1 MTYIRGVE
9 GEKMGLNKRYD
20 GYKAYGY
27 LDQNDFKRFKMAK
40 EIDRVKEYLIPLSEE
55 QEARVKKLAKES
67 IFISL
72 HEHPTILPENL
83 ENVMEYTRIGRD
95 HCAYEGLS
103 QSYYDVVFD
112 NMLDGTSTI
121 TSANGWKWD
130 DEFDRIQHLS
140 VNDVRAM
147 LDEHAKCVLSD
158 VSARLSSSLGEVE
171 GNAYDVV
178 FDKDGK
184 FWINHKEVGSGE
196 PLKQW
201 IDGVLNVR

>member
-1 MTYIRGVE
+1 MNTEQLI
-9 GEKMGLNKRYD
+9 EKHLFG
-20 GYKAYGY
+20 
-27 LDQNDFKRFKMAK
+27 
-40 EIDRVKEYLIPLSEE
+40 
-55 QEARVKKLAKES
+55 KK
-67 IFISL
+67 
-72 HEHPTILPENL
+72 PE
-83 ENVMEYTRIGRD
+83 
-95 HCAYEGLS
+95 
-103 QSYYDVVFD
+103 
-112 NMLDGTSTI
+112 
-121 TSANGWKWD
+121 KWD

-171 GNAYDVV
+171 GNAYEVV
-178 FDKDGK
+178 FDKDDS